1 MKVIGICGSPRVNGN
16 TEYFT
21 NLVLDTVR
29 DEGIETEFIS
39 LRDKNISECT
49 GCYACVKNR
58 QCAIDDDF
66 QEIFNKMLNVD
77 GIILS
82 SPVYHGSI
90 TPKLKCLLDRSGFL
104 CRWIEN
110 AMVEEGKNYTW
121 SGTALSRKVVAPL
134 TVARRTGHTFA
145 FSQLALWAMV
155 NDCIVIGSNYWN
167 IGMAGAG
174 GQIDA
179 SEDKEAIGTME
190 HLGANM
196 AYLIKQLNK

>member
-1 MKVIGICGSPRVNGN
+1 MKVIGICGSPRLNGN

-29 DEGIETEFIS
+29 SEGIETEFIS
-39 LRDKNISECT
+39 LRDKKISECT

-58 QCAIDDDF
+58 QCAIEDDF
-66 QEIFNKMLNVD
+66 QEIFTKMLNSD

-110 AMVEEGKNYTW
+110 SMVEEGENYTW
-121 SGTALSRKVVAPL
+121 SGTALSRKVVAPI

-145 FSQLALWAMV
+145 FSQLSLWATV

-179 SEDKEAIGTME
+179 REDKEAIGTME
-190 HLGANM
+190 HLGINM